1 MTPNN
6 NLSPLPFY
14 RSIDEQYHRL
24 PYTFGAVYPLIAPQR
39 VLLPFQIM
47 FDRHGTNEAPVAIT
61 VKVQMWNMDGTL
73 YADLTS
79 AMMEIGLSVQHT
91 DNLTVLLYP
100 ANMPLSVNDMPQG
113 RYYLTASVR
122 YSDDNTTDTRYSE
135 VFTVV
140 GNLHGYTKIEWWDRQ
155 NAVFDAGIIVYE
167 RTGYKNRLYMD
178 TEICRPEYQFDEE
191 GEDRD
196 GYFFPEKQ
204 ISEKTYRFT
213 LLLPEFLC
221 DVMRLA
227 RLSDYVEIT
236 DRYGRVYRC
245 DTFLMTVD
253 WSGNADVA
261 TVECEFE
268 TDTVVKK
275 IGNSVTVTEAGDFSI
290 DFNDDFD

>member
-14 RSIDEQYHRL
+14 GSIDEQYHRL

-39 VLLPFQIM
+39 TLIPFQIM
-47 FDRHGTNEAPVAIT
+47 LPYQSGSMQLSVEMRH
-61 VKVQMWNMDGTL
+61 MDGTL
-73 YADLTS
+73 FADLTQKMMS
-79 AMMEIGLSVQHT
+79 AGLA
-91 DNLTVLLYP
+91 TVRAEDTLVIIYP
-100 ANMPLSVNDMPQG
+100 AALPIAVDMPQG
-113 RYYLTASVR
+113 RYYLVVSLSV
-122 YSDDNTTDTRYSE
+122 NGAVAAVRYSE

-140 GNLHGYTKIEWWDRQ
+140 SSLHGYTRIEWWDRQ
-155 NAVFDAGIIVYE
+155 NAVFDAGIIVYDKA
-167 RTGYKNRLYMD
+167 GYKNRLYVN

-213 LLLPEFLC
+213 LLLPEYLC

-227 RLSDYVEIT
+227 RLSDHVEIT
-236 DRYGRVYRC
+236 DRYGRLYKC

-253 WSGNADVA
+253 WSGNADIA

-268 TDTVVKK
+268 TDTVVKR
-275 IGNSVTVTEAGDFSI
+275 IGNSIEVTEAEDFND